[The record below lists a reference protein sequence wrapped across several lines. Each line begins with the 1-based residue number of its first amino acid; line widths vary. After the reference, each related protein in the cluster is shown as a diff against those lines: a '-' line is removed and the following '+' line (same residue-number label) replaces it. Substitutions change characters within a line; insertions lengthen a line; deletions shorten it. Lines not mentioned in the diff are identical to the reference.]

1 MLVLDY
7 LLFYVYKL
15 NLGFKNLEF
24 LVFFRLFAT
33 ENLDFPSKNYEVVSC
48 ASVQMSVWEATEKR
62 WNPSKWDWIRRATS
76 DLRST
81 LKPWYNEPWYSE
93 FHDIVNKTQLSF
105 WGFAKHITFDIV
117 KYSI

>member
-15 NLGFKNLEF
+15 NLGFKNLEYF
-24 LVFFRLFAT
+24 FFRLFAT

-62 WNPSKWDWIRRATS
+62 WNPSKWDSIRRATS
-76 DLRST
+76 DLRSM
-81 LKPWYNEPWYSE
+81 
-93 FHDIVNKTQLSF
+93 SF
-105 WGFAKHITFDIV
+105 FFKIPPAYIFFFKSPKARG
-117 KYSI
+117 